1 MAVELWNNS
10 WGKTKNAIIFYNV
23 CSCWFYRSNIKK
35 HEILMSTMLKIV
47 QRYKKTTTVTHNH
60 KHSNHHLEILKR
72 FGFASML
79 LGKTLRWRCLPTDTS
94 CGSVFH
100 DVLLLF
106 LCAAQLGF
114 GKQKPRHS
122 KHLENLNKEL
132 SLRYYPWNEDWSLWL
147 LLAATF
153 RADSLENSSTARQR

>member
-122 KHLENLNKEL
+122 KHLEDLNTEL
-132 SLRYYPWNEDWSLWL
+132 SPRYHHWNEDWSLWL
-147 LLAATF
+147 WF
-153 RADSLENSSTARQR
+153 CYS